1 MSCQQ
6 QSQRGFV
13 LVLTLW
19 VLVIVAL
26 AAGYF
31 AERVT
36 RSVELAQQSNL
47 NTRAMIDMASTRAEL
62 LYRLGTTSITVFG
75 LGRDGATIH
84 LDNRPYQGF
93 GNTTLQLQDNRGLL
107 NLNAVE
113 DETLQRLLGLL
124 GIPGEQR
131 DHLIDTLRDFTD
143 DDELHRLN
151 GAEKD
156 EYQAR
161 NLPAPPN
168 RNLVSPWETRAI
180 IGWRDAP
187 QLWQHDRLTRLTT
200 TGVASGVNP
209 NTASAE
215 VLTTIPGV
223 SDDIA
228 QRIIAQR
235 QLQTI
240 TDQVQLAN
248 IVGIPTEPFE
258 DALRFWPSNA
268 IRITQSAPGLPWA
281 VQYNLTLTP
290 QGTAE
295 PWQIDY
301 HNRVSGNEPL
311 TRKTNPPELPP
322 RSTAPL
328 ETAPP

>member
-26 AAGYF
+26 AAAYF

-62 LYRLGTTSITVFG
+62 LYRLGSTSITAYG
-75 LGRDGATIH
+75 LGRDGATIY
-84 LDNRPYQGF
+84 LDNRPYQGV
-93 GNTTLQLQDNRGLL
+93 GNTTLRLQDNRGLI

-113 DETLQRLLGLL
+113 DQTLQRLLGVL
-124 GIPGEQR
+124 GIPGDQR

-143 DDELHRLN
+143 DDDLHRLN

-156 EYQAR
+156 EYLAR

-168 RNLVSPWETRAI
+168 RKLVSPWETRAI
-180 IGWRDAP
+180 IGWRDAT
-187 QLWQHDRLTRLTT
+187 QLWQNDRLTRLTT

-215 VLTTIPGV
+215 VLTTIPGI

-228 QRIIAQR
+228 QRIVAQR
-235 QLQTI
+235 QRQTL
-240 TDQVQLAN
+240 TDLVQLAD
-248 IVGIPTEPFE
+248 IIGIPTEPFE
-258 DALRFWPSNA
+258 DTLRFWPSNA

-281 VQYNLTLTP
+281 LQFNVTLTP
-290 QGTAE
+290 RATAE

-301 HNRVSGNEPL
+301 HHRVSDNEPL
-311 TRKTNPPELPP
+311 TQESNSPALPP